1 MNRVR
6 SGRLLV
12 AGLSVVALARVA
24 LGWAIPGFLTGDDV
38 EILEAGFARATGL
51 EFVPWE
57 IRNTLISDLLVAPP
71 VAAASFLGLADTW
84 TLCWVATLPFVA
96 LSLVSIVLLHRIA
109 ARWTGE
115 PNVALLAAAVYALHW
130 LPFGYAGTVYP
141 RTASTTLVLAAV
153 ALLLFRESVL
163 GRVGAGLLLALAFA
177 FRYSEAVFFLP
188 AVAFVMARSTGPS
201 PAASRVRRAAELAG
215 GFLVGVLV
223 FCGLY
228 EWVTRGEAFASL
240 VEFARYTLVERQAS
254 ARVAEQPVYWY
265 LWRSPKWLDPVALG
279 LLCVAA
285 RRRAHWVLLGFVL
298 LPLAVLSLIHHK
310 ELRYLQG
317 IIPFACL
324 LLALGA
330 VEVAKRHGKPL
341 VAALLIL
348 SMGWSLAQL
357 RFLRRKSTAAVHAA
371 QAVAAQPAV
380 RRFAAPQLWA
390 FGDRLFF
397 GNDVALSPISHPPVP
412 EVLTTEIAGADRV
425 ALWADTVAPGDAMTT
440 ALVAGGWC
448 EESRF
453 AAGRSRPVVLF
464 RPCR

>member
-1 MNRVR
+1 MLRAR
-6 SGRLLV
+6 SGRLLI
-12 AGLSVVALARVA
+12 AALSAVALARLA

-51 EFVPWE
+51 EFVSWG

-71 VAAASFLGLADTW
+71 VAAARFLGVADIW
-84 TLCWVATLPFVA
+84 TLCWIATLPFVA
-96 LSLVSIVLLHRIA
+96 LSLVSIVLLLRIA
-109 ARWTGE
+109 EKWTGE
-115 PNVALLAAAVYALHW
+115 PKVALLAATIYALHW

-163 GRVGAGLLLALAFA
+163 RRIGAGLLLALAFA
-177 FRYSEAVFFLP
+177 FRYSEAIYLLP
-188 AVAFVMARSTGPS
+188 AVAFVMATSDGPS

-215 GFLVGVLV
+215 GFFVGVLA

-228 EWVTRGEAFASL
+228 DWAMRGEAFASL
-240 VEFARYTLVERQAS
+240 IEFARYTLVERQAS

-317 IIPFACL
+317 IVPFACL
-324 LLALGA
+324 LVALGA
-330 VEVAKRHGKPL
+330 VEVARRHGKRL
-341 VAALLIL
+341 VAALLVL
-348 SMGWSLAQL
+348 SIGWSLAQL
-357 RFLRRKSTAAVHAA
+357 RFLRRKSTAAVQAA
-371 QAVAAQPAV
+371 QAVAALPAV

-397 GNDVALSPISHPPVP
+397 GNDVALSPISLPPVP
-412 EVLTTEIAGADRV
+412 ELLKAEIAGADRV
-425 ALWADTVAPGDAMTT
+425 ALWVDTVAPGDAMMA
-440 ALVAGGWC
+440 ALVADGWC

-453 AAGRSRPVVLF
+453 AAGRSRPVALF